1 MKNIHRIG
9 AVIAGL
15 ALAYPAPLA
24 MAVTQNTASAHPQ
37 AIVASQGTRVV
48 TQDDVNKA
56 QKKLEDANNK
66 VLQTQKE
73 LKDAQ
78 EKLDGA
84 QKDLEEKQRLAQ
96 IAEEENKQLPAV
108 DENELKKEQGDLDA
122 LKAAQ
127 TQAEQEKTAAD
138 NDVKT
143 KEATHT
149 ALVKKKDKTQ
159 KDYDATVEAGKKLAS
174 DKSDAQE
181 KLTQA
186 TKALEEKVKE
196 HETKLNNIQKEL
208 EQKKQTSSM
217 VLNKTKLL
225 KKPNSKQKK
234 LS

>member
-24 MAVTQNTASAHPQ
+24 MAVTQNTASNQ
-37 AIVASQGTRVV
+37 AQTIAATQPARVV
-48 TQDDVNKA
+48 TQDDVNEA

-78 EKLDGA
+78 GKLDGA
-84 QKDLEEKQRLAQ
+84 QKDLAEKQKLAQ
-96 IAEEENKQLPAV
+96 TAEEENKQLPAV

-143 KEATHT
+143 KEEAHT
-149 ALVKKKDKTQ
+149 ALVEKKDKTQ
-159 KDYDATVEAGKKLAS
+159 KDHEATVEAGKKLAS

-186 TKALEEKVKE
+186 TKALEAKVKE
-196 HETKLNNIQKEL
+196 HETTLNKIQEEL
-208 EQKKQTSSM
+208 EQK
-217 VLNKTKLL
+217 NK
-225 KKPNSKQKK
+225 
-234 LS
+234 